1 MGSPKARP
9 KARPSAWNSCWGL
22 RPAFAEACAD
32 ENGARWGHEWA
43 AVASWQDDL
52 DECRRRIEALRKERD
67 EARDRADELRRAVAN
82 GEPLDPDELHEW
94 EMESE

>member
-1 MGSPKARP
+1 M
-9 KARPSAWNSCWGL
+9 
-22 RPAFAEACAD
+22 
-32 ENGARWGHEWA
+32 
-43 AVASWQDDL
+43 ASWQDDL